1 MSSLRRSG
9 MLGFSVAWF
18 GQMVSVLGSGMT
30 QFALAIWAWQT
41 AGQATGLALVV
52 FFGHFPRIVMTP
64 LAGALVDRWNRKLVM
79 TLSDLAAG
87 VATIAIFALLKTGH
101 SRTGTSAP
109 RPRWVASSIARCA
122 TSRPL
127 CPTLSLPRP
136 PRKQPARWLWI
147 PRGRLG

>member
-1 MSSLRRSG
+1 MSTSRLSG
-9 MLGFSVAWF
+9 MRGVSVGWF
-18 GQMVSVLGSGMT
+18 GQIVSVLGSGMT

-79 TLSDLAAG
+79 MLSDLTAG

-101 SRTGTSAP
+101 LEDWHLYAAAAVGGFFYR
-109 RPRWVASSIARCA
+109 RCA

-136 PRKQPARWLWI
+136 PRKQPAR
-147 PRGRLG
+147 

>member
-1 MSSLRRSG
+1 VSSLRRSG

-87 VATIAIFALLKTGH
+87 VATIAIFALLKTRHLEDWHLCAAAAVGGFFY
-101 SRTGTSAP
+101 RPVRDVETPLPDAEPAAP
-109 RPRWVASSIARCA
+109 
-122 TSRPL
+122 T
-127 CPTLSLPRP
+127 T
-136 PRKQPARWLWI
+136 
-147 PRGRLG
+147 

>member
-1 MSSLRRSG
+1 VSSLRRSG

-64 LAGALVDRWNRKLVM
+64 LAGAPVDRWNRKLVM
-79 TLSDLAAG
+79 MLSDLAAG

-101 SRTGTSAP
+101 LEDWHLYAAAAVGGFFYRPVRDVETPLPDAEPAAP
-109 RPRWVASSIARCA
+109 
-122 TSRPL
+122 T
-127 CPTLSLPRP
+127 T
-136 PRKQPARWLWI
+136 
-147 PRGRLG
+147 